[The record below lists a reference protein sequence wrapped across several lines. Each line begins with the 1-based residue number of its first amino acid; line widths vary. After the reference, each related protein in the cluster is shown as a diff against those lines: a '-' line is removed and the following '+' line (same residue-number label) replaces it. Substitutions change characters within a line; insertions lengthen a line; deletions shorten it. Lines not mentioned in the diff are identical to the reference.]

1 MKRWRLGLF
10 CVLMSGTVLA
20 AGPSAVRKRVQ
31 ASVLVTGTIEVA
43 PDGSVHGYA
52 LDHPEKL
59 PPVVID
65 VMGKNA
71 PRWRFKP
78 VLVDGHG
85 VLTKARMSLRFVAKP
100 AGHGNYAVSIA
111 GARFGE
117 NVPGKE
123 ISARLREPPR
133 YPRSAAIARVSGTV
147 YLVLRVNRQGR
158 VLDAAA
164 EQVDIDEVASDAELA
179 RWRRVLA
186 DDSLEAARRWT
197 FNAPTS
203 GPAATAP
210 YWIVRVPVAFNLHR
224 RGAPR
229 GDVYGQWKAYVPGP
243 RQQVPWLNQR
253 QLASGTDALAPGGI
267 YMAGEGLQLTTSL
280 NGA

>member
-1 MKRWRLGLF
+1 MKCWLLGLF
-10 CVLMSGTVLA
+10 CILMCGTALA

-52 LDHPEKL
+52 PDHPEKL
-59 PPVVID
+59 PPVVIKL
-65 VMGKNA
+65 MGINA

-85 VLTKARMSLRFVAKP
+85 VLAKTRMSLRFVAKP
-100 AGHGNYAVSIA
+100 VGHGNYAVSIA
-111 GARFGE
+111 GAHFGE
-117 NVPGKE
+117 DVPGKG
-123 ISARLREPPR
+123 ISERLRKAPR

-147 YLVLRVNRQGR
+147 YLVLRVDHQGH

-164 EQVDIDEVASDAELA
+164 EQVNIGEVASDADLA
-179 RWRRVLA
+179 QWRHVLA
-186 DDSLEAARRWT
+186 NASLEAARRWT
-197 FNAPTS
+197 FNPPTS
-203 GPAATAP
+203 GPTATDL
-210 YWIVRVPVAFNLHR
+210 YWVARVPVTFNLHR
-224 RGAPR
+224 YGTPR

-243 RQQVPWLNQR
+243 RKFVPWLTPR
-253 QLASGTDALAPGGI
+253 QLAAGSDALPAGGI
-267 YMAGEGLQLTTSL
+267 YMVGQGLQLTTPL